1 MPTDT
6 APSTLA
12 PAAGAL
18 NAAVNDAGGGVGEGA
33 GVAVPLPTVIAR
45 VAVAEPVAVE
55 TVSFSVCAPF
65 GALVVFHENQNVV
78 PVVVFVAMTA
88 PSRLK
93 VNVFDVPH
101 WFDAIPTETL
111 FFTVA
116 PVAGALND
124 AVRPV
129 AGGGV
134 PVEKVAVT
142 VVAALTVTRHGD
154 VPVQPPPLQ
163 PANAEPLTGAAVRVT
178 RVPIAYAWA
187 QSDPQV
193 MPDGL
198 AVTVPVPPPLRTTES
213 VAVGDDAAG

>member
-6 APSTLA
+6 APSMLA
-12 PAAGAL
+12 PDAGAL
-18 NAAVNDAGGGVGEGA
+18 NAAVNAAGAGAGV

-45 VAVAEPVAVE
+45 VAVAEPDAVE

-65 GALVVFHENQNVV
+65 GVLAVFHENQNVV

-88 PSRLK
+88 SSRAS

-134 PVEKVAVT
+134 PVVKVAVT
-142 VVAALTVTRHGD
+142 AVAALTATRHVD

-163 PANAEPLTGAAVRVT
+163 PANVEPLAGAAVRVT

-187 QSDPQV
+187 QSEPQV
-193 MPDGL
+193 IPEGL
-198 AVTVPVPPPLRTTES
+198 AVTIPVPPPLRTTES
-213 VAVGDDAAG
+213 VAMGDDAAG